1 MTYRLRTTM
10 SAKVVVGCYVRDKR
24 NKDSKIHFVV
34 NEIDE
39 QLDEYRCSSIGFNNQ
54 IKVVRRLRDL
64 ELVDDERTVKLI
76 DEFNNFNP
84 RKTVNRSP
92 KRQLEKKSHR
102 LSSLSAPSTRMK
114 ALMPDGVPRYIRC
127 YDNGGV
133 TADRYTVC
141 FTGRYR
147 HKSLGE
153 YLYLTMS
160 NDRSVES
167 IRARSPSL
175 SVSIPLAAARFVKA
189 LVKRSMFS
197 VCPAAFER
205 SKMPEYVR
213 SAASAVRFAAS
224 PNSAT
229 FSFATLICIPASLAE
244 DARTLSASERLLAN

>member
-160 NDRSVES
+160 ND
-167 IRARSPSL
+167 PSHPQGVGQHGSSKHRIDYPSYQHL
-175 SVSIPLAAARFVKA
+175 GTKITFNELPEACRNLVLEDYKA
-189 LVKRSMFS
+189 LWNITES
-197 VCPAAFER
+197 
-205 SKMPEYVR
+205 
-213 SAASAVRFAAS
+213 
-224 PNSAT
+224 
-229 FSFATLICIPASLAE
+229 
-244 DARTLSASERLLAN
+244 